1 MTPGYRRAALRLA
14 LDTVHFLLWLRH
26 LLSWLAYGAWR
37 LGKKMVKHKGT
48 KLSCIVE
55 DAKRLDKVPLHLALI
70 VGEETLYVA
79 DIASA
84 VCWAV
89 AAGTQVVSL
98 YDTKGE
104 GMSVTSYHTH
114 TQSHSHYYLWRCN
127 VYLLH
132 RITIDD

>member
-1 MTPGYRRAALRLA
+1 
-14 LDTVHFLLWLRH
+14 
-26 LLSWLAYGAWR
+26 
-37 LGKKMVKHKGT
+37 MVKHKGT

-104 GMSVTSYHTH
+104 CTSVTSYT
-114 TQSHSHYYLWRCN
+114 TTCGGVMCTYCIESP
-127 VYLLH
+127 
-132 RITIDD
+132 